1 MNVTVTH
8 PGYRQTIS
16 PALAVAV
23 AAAGLRAGHAVT
35 VARPDHPTRWA
46 LTAHNRTV
54 TATPVNPDLFA
65 IDPVT
70 PAWVERL
77 AAAAAD
83 LLPPPKGTVP

>member
-1 MNVTVTH
+1 VNVTVAH

-23 AAAGLRAGHAVT
+23 VVAALRAGDTVT
-35 VARPDHPTRWA
+35 VHRPDHPTRWA
-46 LTAHNRTV
+46 LTAARRAV

-65 IDPVT
+65 PDPAV

-83 LLPPPKGTVP
+83 LL